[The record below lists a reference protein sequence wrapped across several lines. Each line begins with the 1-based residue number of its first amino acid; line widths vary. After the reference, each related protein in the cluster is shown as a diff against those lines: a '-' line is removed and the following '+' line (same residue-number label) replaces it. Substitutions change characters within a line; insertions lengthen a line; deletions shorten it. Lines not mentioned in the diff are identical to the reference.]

1 MAILSDFDG
10 EEGISLG
17 LMLMRMGMGG
27 SAFFFAFKKRI
38 HSKLRI
44 KKSST
49 KPMGLFM
56 SWLFYYLIPMAE
68 RHISWGGHRAYDHL
82 CVWEAL
88 PSLSLLLLP
97 SRRGFIASAQK
108 SNTNTNIDIINH
120 NIAWSSQSI
129 SNHNQQHNTGQED
142 EVLQHFN
149 LPHGHHLNGGC
160 YLSI

>member
-49 KPMGLFM
+49 KRNGPLYVVALLL
-56 SWLFYYLIPMAE
+56 SYS
-68 RHISWGGHRAYDHL
+68 HGGRAYL
-82 CVWEAL
+82 LGAL
-88 PSLSLLLLP
+88 ARP
-97 SRRGFIASAQK
+97 
-108 SNTNTNIDIINH
+108 
-120 NIAWSSQSI
+120 
-129 SNHNQQHNTGQED
+129 
-142 EVLQHFN
+142 
-149 LPHGHHLNGGC
+149 
-160 YLSI
+160 